1 MRGNP
6 SRFLEACRRSMA
18 ELPERKGVGT
28 LGERTLHAVLKD
40 YFEPNREN
48 QEIKVGPYVA
58 DIYGSQGI
66 IEIQTRDF
74 NKLRKKL
81 ELFLQVAP
89 VTVVYPV
96 AARKWLIWLE
106 EDGAASTRRKSPKNA
121 GPWEVL
127 RELYRIKPFLKAPA
141 LRFCVVGLEL
151 EEYRLKN
158 GWGNGGKRG
167 STRFDRIPVSLLE
180 EVWLECPED
189 YQRLIPKGLSEV
201 FTAKEFSKAAS
212 LSSAGGT
219 VAMNVLFETGAVC
232 RVGKQGNSYLYKREE
247 KSGEP

>member
-1 MRGNP
+1 MRGN
-6 SRFLEACRRSMA
+6 SSQFLVACQKSLG
-18 ELPERKGVGT
+18 ELPEQKGVGT

-48 QEIKVGPYVA
+48 QEIRVGPYVA
-58 DIYGSQGI
+58 DIYGAQGI

-81 ELFLQVAP
+81 QFFLQVAP

-106 EDGAASTRRKSPKNA
+106 EDGTAAPRRKSPKNA

-127 RELYRIKPFLKAPA
+127 RELYRIKPFLKSAA

-167 STRFDRIPVSLLE
+167 STRFDRIPVSLVE
-180 EVWLECPED
+180 EVWLEYPED
-189 YQRLIPKGLSEV
+189 YQRLIPEGLSEP
-201 FTAKEFSKAAS
+201 FTAKEFSRAGS
-212 LSSAGGT
+212 LSSSVGT
-219 VAMNVLFETGAVC
+219 VAMNVLFEMGAVR
-232 RVGKQGNSYLYKREE
+232 RVGKRGNSYLYEREE
-247 KSGEP
+247 KSKTS